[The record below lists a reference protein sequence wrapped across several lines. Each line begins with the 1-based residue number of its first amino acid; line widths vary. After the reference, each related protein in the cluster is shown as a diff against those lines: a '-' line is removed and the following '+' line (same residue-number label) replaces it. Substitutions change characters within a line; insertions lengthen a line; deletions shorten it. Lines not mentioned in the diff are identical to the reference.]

1 MKTHDEGNFACGLF
15 VNLQKALDTVDYKRQ
30 SFSIND
36 FNLNISTITSG
47 VLHRTIT
54 FLYIHK

>member
-15 VNLQKALDTVDYKRQ
+15 VNLQKALDTVDYKKQ
-30 SFSIND
+30 SFPIND
-36 FNLNISTITSG
+36 FNLNISTITSD

-54 FLYIHK
+54 FLYIY